1 MSLIGVVTGSHLA
14 FANDKMPTI
23 VKGSTISIAEV
34 PWQVLV
40 TTSKGTLCGGTLVSV
55 SSDDETS
62 YVLTAAHCVDDGL
75 SASDVYVTAGVD
87 DSANR
92 RAAIVAS
99 NLWIHPDYNPSNFTA
114 DIALLR
120 LNDTLPEHA
129 KPIALADA
137 SMNASAELEFSAGA
151 QHNLLVSGWGRVST
165 NGYQSRYLQFTYLD
179 GVEDRQCR
187 WVMTGG
193 VYHSAKA
200 NAYVCANQREGAGIC
215 NGDSGGPLVWQDQSH
230 AGDSD
235 RGYRLIGV
243 VSFRHK
249 YNGCGD
255 PNTEDGFTQVSHY
268 FHWINAL
275 IEGGYQRPR
284 ETFDSDVFSR
294 ADRTTPAPPNDSNPD
309 GSIVYP
315 SPNTPSDVGG
325 GGIAWLSLLVGS
337 VIAVR
342 RRFAF
347 S

>member
-1 MSLIGVVTGSHLA
+1 MSLVGMVTGNQLA
-14 FANDKMPTI
+14 FASDKMPTI
-23 VKGSTISIAEV
+23 VKGSTISIEDV

-55 SSDDETS
+55 SSEDETS
-62 YVLTAAHCVDDGL
+62 YVLTAAHCVEDGL
-75 SASDVYVTAGVD
+75 KASDVYVTLGVD
-87 DSANR
+87 DSVNR
-92 RAAIVAS
+92 SGAIVAS
-99 NLWIHPDYNPSNFTA
+99 GLWIHPDYNASNFTG

-137 SMNASAELEFSAGA
+137 GMNASAELEFSAGV

-193 VYHSAKA
+193 IYHSAKA
-200 NAYVCANQREGAGIC
+200 HAYVCANQSEGAGIC
-215 NGDSGGPLVWQDQSH
+215 NGDSGGPLVWQDQSY

-235 RGYRLIGV
+235 RGYRLLGV

-268 FHWINAL
+268 FGWINAL
-275 IEGGYQRPR
+275 IKGGYQRPH
-284 ETFDSDVFSR
+284 ETFESDIFSR
-294 ADRTTPAPPNDSNPD
+294 ANRTTPAPPNDSNPD
-309 GSIVYP
+309 APIVPPSSNISSTSGGGSIAWFSLIVV
-315 SPNTPSDVGG
+315 SA
-325 GGIAWLSLLVGS
+325 IA
-337 VIAVR
+337 AR
-342 RRFAF
+342 RRFSF